1 MGGGEK
7 MRGWREEG
15 EGGGGLST
23 IMWPH
28 ATLKSFR

>member
-15 EGGGGLST
+15 EGGGLST